1 MHLPSND
8 LASRFTIIRE
18 NLRKTREAMAKGF
31 YQDAMRLAAQVNS
44 STGQLAAELARYSK

>member
-31 YQDAMRLAAQVNS
+31 YQDAMQLAAQVNS